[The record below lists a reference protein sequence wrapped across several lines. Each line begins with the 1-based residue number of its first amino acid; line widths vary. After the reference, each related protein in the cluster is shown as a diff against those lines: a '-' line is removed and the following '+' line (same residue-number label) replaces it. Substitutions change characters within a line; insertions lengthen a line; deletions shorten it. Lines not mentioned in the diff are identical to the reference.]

1 MVGMLPLSQIFAL
14 RETVD
19 QEWRS
24 PVADAVGECWG
35 LPAGALRFWRSS
47 AAHVFV
53 APPGADSR
61 GVLYARFAPAEDPA
75 GSRLAEG
82 VRFHARLAAAGA
94 SVARVVPSRTNRMV
108 ERVGT
113 PLGDMYA
120 SVLGKVD
127 GDELDVEELDGGA
140 AAAWGAALGAF
151 HQAAGL
157 PAMRAQTQRSDPFA
171 ALASAR
177 AALEDPEL
185 AVAAR
190 TLSTVLTASPATP
203 LVFGH
208 GDFELDNLRWT
219 DGWPTCFDLDES
231 GAMPAAADVASAAR
245 DLLGPLPG
253 SPEHPEL
260 LTAFL
265 QGYQR
270 TSGQTIEPQE
280 LVLPRAAFA
289 AQQLLQATEVLD
301 IRSPSVAWL
310 KELDGS
316 LRTHYQIQ
324 HDLLLMTADVLV

>member
-1 MVGMLPLSQIFAL
+1 
-14 RETVD
+14 
-19 QEWRS
+19 
-24 PVADAVGECWG
+24 
-35 LPAGALRFWRSS
+35 
-47 AAHVFV
+47 
-53 APPGADSR
+53 
-61 GVLYARFAPAEDPA
+61 
-75 GSRLAEG
+75 
-82 VRFHARLAAAGA
+82 
-94 SVARVVPSRTNRMV
+94 MV

-127 GDELDVEELDGGA
+127 GDELDVEELDGAA

-177 AALEDPEL
+177 AALENPEL

-190 TLSTVLTASPATP
+190 TLSTVLTASPVTP
-203 LVFGH
+203 LVLGH
-208 GDFELDNLRWT
+208 GDFELDNLRWA

-245 DLLGPLPG
+245 DLLGPRPG

-280 LVLPRAAFA
+280 LILPRAAFA

-301 IRSPSVAWL
+301 MNSRSVAWL
-310 KELDGS
+310 HELDGS
-316 LRTHYQIQ
+316 LRAHYQVQ
-324 HDLLLMTADVLV
+324 HEVLLMTADVLV